1 TLGQCKGSTRAW
13 FREKTP
19 FTPASAA
26 SSRTASAR
34 GGAQLREEP
43 REISELVMRVEPA
56 GIGEHP
62 DSCHPYDLALQAQ
75 RGLGAI
81 EGGAVRHDPEHGEI
95 ARAIAAHLRRQTD
108 RAAAQLVDADL
119 VPRRPWRAGRC
130 SSRRSPNRG
139 ARAGRTARARPR

>member
-1 TLGQCKGSTRAW
+1 MERRCTTSPSTVLSWGTPGPRSGSRHSGRIQPRRCEAETLGQCKGSTRAW

-95 ARAIAAHLRRQTD
+95 ARAIAAHL
-108 RAAAQLVDADL
+108 
-119 VPRRPWRAGRC
+119 
-130 SSRRSPNRG
+130 
-139 ARAGRTARARPR
+139 